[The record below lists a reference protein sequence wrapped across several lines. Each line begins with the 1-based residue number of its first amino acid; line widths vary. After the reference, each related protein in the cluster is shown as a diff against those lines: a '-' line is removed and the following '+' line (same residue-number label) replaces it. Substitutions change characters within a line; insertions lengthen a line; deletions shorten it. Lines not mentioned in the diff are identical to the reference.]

1 VLDEGV
7 ARGEVHG
14 GLVGGEHR
22 HRARAVGERAEGEEH
37 ATVHELGV
45 PGLMRGEV
53 LRREGEVAALVEK
66 DVPQGI
72 LHFRCLSRASVPP
85 RCAEAVTKQVHCALP
100 RCPRDSQSA
109 NLDAKMMTAIEGS
122 IRVPRLDVLRSEG
135 RHLVENAGG

>member
-1 VLDEGV
+1 MSAWDYHSPFANLPGADHAVLDEGV

-14 GLVGGEHR
+14 GLVGGEDR
-22 HRARAVGERAEGEEH
+22 YRARAVGKRAEGEEH

-72 LHFRCLSRASVPP
+72 PHFRCLSRASRAP
-85 RCAEAVTKQVHCALP
+85 AL
-100 RCPRDSQSA
+100 RGK
-109 NLDAKMMTAIEGS
+109 L
-122 IRVPRLDVLRSEG
+122 
-135 RHLVENAGG
+135 